1 MRSEYQCCKNLKYRI
16 QRNFGFGLKANV
28 AIDLKHGVSC
38 IEWLSDCQI
47 VLLYGRGK
55 GCRVGRVVRVGR
67 MNEYEREISAMKSGS
82 TEPFAL
88 MMLGA
93 AWTRECIILSFFL
106 VFTSYWSSIK
116 QCSE

>member
-1 MRSEYQCCKNLKYRI
+1 M
-16 QRNFGFGLKANV
+16 
-28 AIDLKHGVSC
+28 
-38 IEWLSDCQI
+38 
-47 VLLYGRGK
+47 LLYGRGK
-55 GCRVGRVVRVGR
+55 GAGVLRMLGVGR

-93 AWTRECIILSFFL
+93 AWTGECECIISLSFFL
-106 VFTSYWSSIK
+106 VFASYWSSIK

>member
-1 MRSEYQCCKNLKYRI
+1 M
-16 QRNFGFGLKANV
+16 
-28 AIDLKHGVSC
+28 SC

-55 GCRVGRVVRVGR
+55 GAGVVRVLGVGR

-82 TEPFAL
+82 TGPFAL

-93 AWTRECIILSFFL
+93 AWTRECIISLSFSL
-106 VFTSYWSSIK
+106 V
-116 QCSE
+116 